1 MLKERQRLRCILY
14 IAKKCLIAH
23 LYATILEVRVFLKG
37 DIMGNSIIELRKGLE
52 TAYIDGSIVS
62 NERYRPQF
70 ISNNYKEGKKVLSSI
85 EDELSVCDSF
95 RISVAFITLGGIT
108 PLLLTLNELEKKGIK
123 GEILT
128 TNYLN
133 FSEPKAL
140 EKLNSLSNIT
150 LKIYDSESSGEGFH
164 TKGYIF
170 RNEEVYRIIIG
181 SSNMTGGALKQN
193 YEWNTKIVSTIDG
206 EVSKQI
212 IEEFERLWE
221 SPYARDFDEFIEE
234 YKQKYQ
240 IIRHQRD
247 IAKKEELVSLEKY
260 RLKPNS
266 MQVGFI
272 TNLQKIIS
280 AGEKKALLISATGT
294 GKTYASAFAMREL
307 GYKRVLF
314 LVHRGQLARQTKKS
328 YEKVFGKSVTMGLVG
343 AGNSDYDADF
353 VFATVQTLNR
363 DEHLLQYAPDHFDAI
378 CLDEAHH
385 VPAATYQKVMNHF
398 TPKLWLGM
406 TATPDKR
413 DDNVEGRNV
422 YELFNH
428 QIAYEIRLQQA
439 MEEDLLCPFHY
450 FGITDIS
457 IIGDD
462 QNRDFS
468 VLTCDERVKHIV
480 EQANY
485 YGYSGD
491 RVKGLIFCSSI
502 KESEVLSEKMNHTIN
517 PATGK
522 YYRTIAL
529 NGSASESERED
540 AFERLAMCE
549 DEETSYTNDNGPLDY
564 ILSVEILNEGV
575 DIVEV
580 NQVIMLRPTQSPIV
594 FIQQLGRG
602 LRKAD
607 GKEFTVILDFIGNYN
622 NNFMIP
628 IALSGD
634 RTYNK
639 DNIRRYIMEGGRVIP
654 GASTVHFDMVSKQRI
669 FESIDKSTLR
679 LAMLKEKYE
688 LLKDRLGRI
697 PSIIDFYN
705 YGEIDPMLFIEYT
718 KESYHSFL
726 KRIEPYYKIL
736 FSKEQEE
743 MLAFVSQ
750 FLMNGKRPHELLILK
765 SLLEG
770 KTDQGVIDSLRFKEE
785 LESVGGTYREE
796 DYDSAMNIISLSWFN
811 SKADKTKYDLVEW
824 IDEEEAKERR
834 LKRAK
839 AYAQALVDKQFEK
852 QLKET
857 IEFGLLRYKDNYKEA
872 DENNLVLY
880 RKYSRKDVCR
890 ILNWEKDDSSTV
902 YGYRYKYGTC
912 PIFVTYNKNE
922 DISSSTNYPDHF
934 INEQLFNWMTRSRV
948 SLESKETQ
956 QIIHANEN
964 GEKLFLFI
972 KKSDDEG
979 ADFYYM
985 GEVTPVFWQQTSIK
999 NDEGEALPIMNF
1011 HLQLKQSVREDLYE
1025 YLSK

>member
-1 MLKERQRLRCILY
+1 MY

-221 SPYARDFDEFIEE
+221 SPYARDFDGFIEE

-272 TNLQKIIS
+272 TNLRKIIS

-343 AGNSDYDADF
+343 AGSSDYDADF

-363 DEHLLQYAPDHFDAI
+363 DEHLLQYASDHFDAI

-491 RVKGLIFCSSI
+491 RIKGLIFCSSI
-502 KESEVLSEKMNHTIN
+502 KESETLSEKMNHTIN

-540 AFERLAMCE
+540 AFERLAMYENE
-549 DEETSYTNDNGPLDY
+549 DVSYINDNGPLDY

-639 DNIRRYIMEGGRVIP
+639 DNIRRYVMEGGRVIP

-750 FLMNGKRPHELLILK
+750 FLMNGKRPHELIILK

-770 KTDQGVIDSLRFKEE
+770 SQGVIDNMRFKES
-785 LESVGGTYREE
+785 LEAVGGTYREE
-796 DYDSAMNIISLSWFN
+796 DYDSAMNIISLSWLN